1 MQSKNDIAWE
11 ALFEKYQILFQL
23 NKDGLFSIT
32 STQIN
37 EFREARLMTKFDH
50 RSHLPKLFS
59 DNKLSILPTTRGTYT
74 IAKFEA
80 YSNFENKIIP
90 ISRIDF
96 PESIQS
102 IDYQNVTSEST
113 ALNCAFVAGI
123 LDDFLDEQNLR
134 PTVSGRMSSGEFDFQ
149 ISGQNQDLTIKV
161 ENAQIEIDG
170 GYEGEKGLYLI
181 EAKNSISK
189 DFLIRQLYYPFRL
202 WSSKIEKPVHPIFLT
217 YSNGIFHFKKY
228 KFTDPNHY
236 NSIELIYEKRYAI
249 SQEIIKKKT
258 ILDLIVSVEI
268 MEEPEIAFP
277 QADSFERII
286 NLCELI
292 HQNGGMTAHEITS
305 NYDFDKRQT
314 SYYTDSTRYLGLM
327 KKEKKEGKI
336 RFFLTKKGKAIFKL
350 PVNERQIEFAKMIL
364 SHKVFNLSLKSI
376 FDKNRSLSKSEIV
389 EIMKTCNLRKIDSE
403 STFERRASTISRWNK
418 WILELIEEPLEGDQL
433 KLLF

>member
-1 MQSKNDIAWE
+1 MQSKNDVAWE
-11 ALFEKYQILFQL
+11 ALFEKYQILSHI
-23 NKDGLFSIT
+23 NKDDSFNIS

-50 RSHLPKLFS
+50 RCHLPKLFS
-59 DNKLSILPTTRGTYT
+59 DNQLAILPTTRGSYI

-80 YSNFENKIIP
+80 FSNFENKIIP

-123 LDDFLDEQNLR
+123 LDDFLDEKYLK
-134 PTVSGRMSSGEFDFQ
+134 PTVSGRMGSGEFSFQ
-149 ISGQNQDLTIKV
+149 ISGQNQDLEIKV

-236 NSIELIYEKRYAI
+236 NSIDLIYEKRYAI
-249 SQEIIKKKT
+249 SKEVIKKKT
-258 ILDLIVSVEI
+258 ILDLIDSVEI
-268 MEEPEIAFP
+268 VEEPEIAFP

-292 HQNGGMTAHEITS
+292 HQNGGMTAFEITS

-314 SYYTDSTRYLGLM
+314 SYYTDATRYLGLV
-327 KKEKKEGKI
+327 KKEKKNSKI
-336 RFFLTKKGKAIFKL
+336 KYFLTKKGKAIFKL
-350 PVNERQIEFAKMIL
+350 PVNERQIEFARLVL
-364 SHKVFNLSLKSI
+364 SHQVFKLSLNSI
-376 FDKNRSLSKSEIV
+376 FEKSRALTKSEIV
-389 EIMKTCNLRKIDSE
+389 EIMKKCNLRKIDSD
-403 STFERRASTISRWNK
+403 STFERRASTISRWNN

>member
-1 MQSKNDIAWE
+1 MQSKNDVAWE
-11 ALFEKYQILFQL
+11 ALFEKYQILFQI

-59 DNKLSILPTTRGTYT
+59 DNQLSILPTTRGTYT

-80 YSNFENKIIP
+80 FSNFENKIIP

-123 LDDFLDEQNLR
+123 LDDFLDEKNLR

-149 ISGQNQDLTIKV
+149 ISGQNQDLNIKV

-170 GYEGEKGLYLI
+170 GYEGENGLYLI

-217 YSNGIFHFKKY
+217 YSNGIFYFKKY

-236 NSIELIYEKRYAI
+236 NSIELICEKRYAI

-258 ILDLIVSVEI
+258 ILDLIDSVEI
-268 MEEPEIAFP
+268 KEEPEIAFP

-314 SYYTDSTRYLGLM
+314 SYYTDATRYLELV
-327 KKEKKEGKI
+327 KKDKKEGKI
-336 RFFLTKKGKAIFKL
+336 QYFLTKKGKGIFKL
-350 PVNERQIEFAKMIL
+350 PVNERQIEFARLVL
-364 SHKVFNLSLKSI
+364 SHQVFKLSLNEI